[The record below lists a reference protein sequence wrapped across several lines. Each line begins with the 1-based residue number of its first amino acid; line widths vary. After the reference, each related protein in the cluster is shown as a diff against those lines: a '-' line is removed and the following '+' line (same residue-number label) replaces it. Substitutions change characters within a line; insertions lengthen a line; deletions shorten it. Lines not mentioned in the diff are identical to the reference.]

1 VVKRIPLYNSAAS
14 EAKSAITSFIV
25 SSVPVATTGTLILI
39 TNNSGYDSINLRL
52 GYRLEEIK
60 TA

>member
-1 VVKRIPLYNSAAS
+1 VEKRIPPYYSAAS
-14 EAKSAITSFIV
+14 EAKSAITSIIV

-39 TNNSGYDSINLRL
+39 TNNSGYDSINLSL
-52 GYRLEEIK
+52 GYRLK